1 MNTAFH
7 EYFMR
12 LALREAD
19 LAAAAGEVPTGCVI
33 VADPGEAP
41 ACLAAV
47 KILGRAHNQTEMLK
61 DPTAHAE
68 MIAITQAAAALG
80 DFRLTGTILYVT
92 KEPCAMC
99 AGAIV
104 LARIP
109 TVVYGAADPQRG
121 GHSLF
126 GILDH
131 PALIHRA
138 EVVAGILG
146 DTCLERLQAFF
157 RQRRRNDGETRV
169 GVCRCGGGQ
178 PPSTPV
184 E

>member
-1 MNTAFH
+1 MNYAFH
-7 EYFMR
+7 EHFMR
-12 LALREAD
+12 MALREAD
-19 LAAAAGEVPTGCVI
+19 KAAAAGEVPTGCVI
-33 VADPGEAP
+33 IADPGEAP

-47 KILGRAHNQTEMLK
+47 RVLGRAHNQTEMLK

-68 MIAITQAAAALG
+68 MLAITQAAAALG

-109 TVVYGAADPQRG
+109 TVVYGAYDPQRG
-121 GHSLF
+121 GHSIF

-131 PALIHRA
+131 AALIHRA
-138 EVVAGILG
+138 TVVPGILA
-146 DTCLERLQAFF
+146 DTCLERLQSFF
-157 RQRRRNDGETRV
+157 RQRRETARE
-169 GVCRCGGGQ
+169 Q
-178 PPSTPV
+178 AS
-184 E
+184 EDAL